1 MVFYVG
7 TEQLKL
13 ISTVVASHAS
23 SFTTVF
29 TSPLLDMRIFC
40 PLNKGYKPVKCGIY
54 K

>member
-23 SFTTVF
+23 SFINRIHF
-29 TSPLLDMRIFC
+29 PLLDMRIFA
-40 PLNKGYKPVKCGIY
+40 PK
-54 K
+54 